1 MCKKSAVIDTELY
14 ANRINVSLS
23 PVLKDAAA
31 EADEAV
37 VAVSGVAAG
46 ALEVTARIDTSATC
60 HNFISEGVAN
70 KLIMLGST
78 VSTGLNGTVCSAF
91 RGAEGSRSFDRS
103 VWCKLGY
110 FNLLTRSTTSIL
122 IEAVIIQDLSAPLL
136 WGYRQ

>member
-1 MCKKSAVIDTELY
+1 MCEKSAVIDTELY

-46 ALEVTARIDTSATC
+46 ALEVTARIDTGATC

-70 KLIMLGST
+70 KLIGLGST
-78 VSTGLNGTVCSAF
+78 VSTVSTGLSGTVCSAF
-91 RGAEGSRSFDRS
+91 RGAEGSRSFDRG
-103 VWCKLGY
+103 V
-110 FNLLTRSTTSIL
+110 
-122 IEAVIIQDLSAPLL
+122 
-136 WGYRQ
+136 